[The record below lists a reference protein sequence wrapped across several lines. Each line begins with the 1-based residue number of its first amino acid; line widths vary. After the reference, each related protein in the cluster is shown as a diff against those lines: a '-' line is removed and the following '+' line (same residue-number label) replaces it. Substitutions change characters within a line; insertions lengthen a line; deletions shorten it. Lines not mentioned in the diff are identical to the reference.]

1 MPEAPPPLSPYMPV
15 VEEKKSY
22 NHEILH
28 TNSWVENTSKNLHTA
43 NSLEKN
49 TKKHATKCDNMQTVV
64 FKNSPTHT
72 YFSYCCGAYWEDSV
86 QDGISIDLYLKLGTL
101 ELHD

>member
-1 MPEAPPPLSPYMPV
+1 MKFCILIHELKTLLRTCIQQTV
-15 VEEKKSY
+15 LKK
-22 NHEILH
+22 
-28 TNSWVENTSKNLHTA
+28 KQ
-43 NSLEKN
+43 
-49 TKKHATKCDNMQTVV
+49 KKHATKCDNMQTVV

-72 YFSYCCGAYWEDSV
+72 YFSYCCGAYWEDCV